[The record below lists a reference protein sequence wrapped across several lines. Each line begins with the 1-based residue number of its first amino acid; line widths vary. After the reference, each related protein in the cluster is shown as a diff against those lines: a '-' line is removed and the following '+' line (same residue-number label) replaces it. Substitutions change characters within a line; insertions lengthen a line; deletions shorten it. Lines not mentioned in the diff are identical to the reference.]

1 MIWTFRHLTILF
13 SSLVALDSGHL
24 SVAQPAATPDSALL
38 AVIDRLPG
46 TRISLEQVLQHAS
59 ENATSV
65 RSAEAILAAAEGAL
79 RRESGNYD
87 PQLFFN
93 VNHLDND
100 LPQSS
105 YLAGA
110 QDLAT
115 QQTTSQG
122 GVRLNL
128 PIGTRLEARMTTSRL
143 ETNSALASLNPEYST
158 AGILSLRQPL
168 LGGFAASGRKL

>member
-1 MIWTFRHLTILF
+1 
-13 SSLVALDSGHL
+13 
-24 SVAQPAATPDSALL
+24 LL
-38 AVIDRLPG
+38 
-46 TRISLEQVLQHAS
+46 Q
-59 ENATSV
+59 
-65 RSAEAILAAAEGAL
+65 AEGAL

-93 VNHLDND
+93 VNHLDNH

-168 LGGFAASGRKL
+168 LGGFAASGRKLLSKAETDLAAQKDRYDEQVIATKSDVGTGVLGSLCRRARLCGAEAYCQTAPVNS